1 MSAKA
6 ERARNLRYK
15 RPALAMLGYEFIL
28 NELYDICSECET
40 IRYAWD
46 DDNILEA
53 MDGEEEDFYEFQMM
67 FSDLSA
73 EADQLYDILQDSQ
86 IEENFDDCTV
96 ALMGNR
102 FECIGYD
109 TVEEDYFG
117 LCHYESELAQTVSG
131 KRVMQLT
138 KKEMLSVIGQCI
150 SAMAAFWSIRE
161 RYDRLEAVFG
171 ILKDDNHSIIE
182 TVKEIEKAYNEFC
195 NEGCYEYSNSAK
207 QLDRLCNALPD
218 RAWIM

>member
-15 RPALAMLGYEFIL
+15 RPALAMLGYEFIH
-28 NELYDICSECET
+28 NELCNICSECDE

-46 DDNILEA
+46 DENILEA

-73 EADQLYDILQDSQ
+73 EADQLYSILDDELIS
-86 IEENFDDCTV
+86 EHFDDCTV

-102 FECIGYD
+102 FQCIGYD
-109 TVEEDYFG
+109 TVEEDYYG
-117 LCHYESELAQTVSG
+117 LCQYESELAQTVSG
-131 KRVMQLT
+131 KRIMQLT

-161 RYDRLEAVFG
+161 KYDRLEAVFG

-182 TVKEIEKAYNEFC
+182 TVKEIEKAYNDFC
-195 NEGCYEYSNSAK
+195 NEGCYKYSDAAK
-207 QLDRLCNALPD
+207 QLERLCDALPD

>member
-1 MSAKA
+1 MISWKT
-6 ERARNLRYK
+6 YFQSIT
-15 RPALAMLGYEFIL
+15 GI
-28 NELYDICSECET
+28 
-40 IRYAWD
+40 
-46 DDNILEA
+46 EA

-117 LCHYESELAQTVSG
+117 LCQYESELAQTVSG

-161 RYDRLEAVFG
+161 KYDRLQAVFG

-182 TVKEIEKAYNEFC
+182 TVKEIEKTYNEFC
-195 NEGCYEYSNSAK
+195 NDGCYEYSNAAK